1 MGLRFRKSVKIAP
14 GVKVNFNKKSISTT
28 FGTKGAHHT
37 ISTSGRKTT
46 SVGIPGTGIS
56 YVETSN
62 SNSDSNHN
70 NAKKNSETTS
80 KSNSTGKGCLGIFL
94 GLFLVALLLALY
106 TFAWIPALGVIIYTA
121 FSKKYDKKQK
131 IKQIGISTIIFITS
145 MMLASSVPDETEL
158 TSLEISIDKTEF
170 DINDSVEVILT
181 ATPTDSSIDSLK
193 ISDNAIVDLNYND
206 GKAIISFIAEGNATF
221 HFIANDSIESNSL
234 EVTVTDSSIINDEDT
249 QEIDKTLPS
258 DDQQDTPSVDGD
270 SNSPEDTPSGDSSQ
284 GSTVVLPIVPGNS
297 GSTDTPD
304 EPDTPVDSDSS
315 GNSGNSDSSND
326 SGPTPVIPSTPEQNT
341 YTYVLNT
348 NTKKF
353 HYSSCSSVKTI
364 KEHNYGTFEG
374 TRDEVIAQGYE
385 PCGRCHP

>member
-37 ISTSGRKTT
+37 ISTSGKKTT
-46 SVGIPGTGIS
+46 SIGIPGTGIS
-56 YVETSN
+56 YVETSS
-62 SNSDSNHN
+62 SNNTFNHN
-70 NAKKNSETTS
+70 TDKKNSETTS
-80 KSNSTGKGCLGIFL
+80 KSNSMGKGCLGIFL
-94 GLFLVALLLALY
+94 GLFLIALLLALY
-106 TFAWIPALGVIIYTA
+106 TFAWIPALAVIIYTA